1 MPLRLLLVEDFADC
15 AAMTAVVLREYGH
28 DVRTARDGQ
37 IALAACRQERP
48 DAVLLDIALPGM
60 SGYDV
65 AKQLRDEFGTATPTL
80 IAVTGYGR
88 AADRA
93 QSAAVGINAH
103 LVKPF
108 DWAELNSILDSLE
121 PSKLE
126 ALNGSTLQLNLNT
139 RRVRLA
145 R

>member
-1 MPLRLLLVEDFADC
+1 MPLRLLLVEDLADC
-15 AAMTAVVLREYGH
+15 AAISVVVLKEYGH

-48 DAVLLDIALPGM
+48 DVVLLDIGLPGM

-65 AKQLRDEFGTATPTL
+65 ARQLRDEFGAATPPL

-88 AADRA
+88 AVDRD
-93 QSAAVGINAH
+93 QSAAAGIDVH

-121 PSKLE
+121 RSKRE
-126 ALNGSTLQLNLNT
+126 VLNGSTLQI
-139 RRVRLA
+139 
-145 R
+145 